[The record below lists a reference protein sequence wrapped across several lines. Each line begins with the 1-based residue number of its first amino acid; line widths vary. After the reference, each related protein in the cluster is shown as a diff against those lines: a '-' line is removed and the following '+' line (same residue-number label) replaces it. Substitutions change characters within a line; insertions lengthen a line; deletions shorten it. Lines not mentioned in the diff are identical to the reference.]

1 MHLESNSIGNRAL
14 QKFCDVLRLNN
25 SLKMLNLRNNVFDG
39 DGADMFLDM
48 LRVNNTLRTVDL
60 SYTRVPTTLQ

>member
-1 MHLESNSIGNRAL
+1 MHLESNSIGHWAL

-25 SLKMLNLRNNVFDG
+25 SLKVLNLRNNVFDEK
-39 DGADMFLDM
+39 GADMFLDM

-60 SYTRVPTTLQ
+60 SHTRVPVTLQ

>member
-14 QKFCDVLRLNN
+14 QKFCDVLRLNS
-25 SLKMLNLRNNVFDG
+25 SLKVLNLRNNVFDG
-39 DGADMFLDM
+39 DGANMFPDM

-60 SYTRVPTTLQ
+60 SHTRVPVPLQ